1 MRTKGRL
8 LSAAN
13 HEPRPQT
20 QSETPHPETGV
31 ERHWFWRPFLQL
43 DEPTQ
48 AKAAGIWQ
56 APTPEFFQNF
66 LESSGRLRKKITD
79 VTLPPL
85 CLPSPLH
92 ESGTEED

>member
-20 QSETPHPETGV
+20 QSETPHSETGV
-31 ERHWFWRPFLQL
+31 ERHCFWRPLLHL

-48 AKAAGIWQ
+48 TKAAGIWQ
-56 APTPEFFQNF
+56 APTPLFFQNF
-66 LESSGRLRKKITD
+66 CGWNTKVEKNTVEVEKTTD
-79 VTLPPL
+79 VALP
-85 CLPSPLH
+85 
-92 ESGTEED
+92 

>member
-31 ERHWFWRPFLQL
+31 ESHWFWRPFLQL
-43 DEPTQ
+43 EEPTQ
-48 AKAAGIWQ
+48 AKAAGI
-56 APTPEFFQNF
+56 
-66 LESSGRLRKKITD
+66 D
-79 VTLPPL
+79 
-85 CLPSPLH
+85 
-92 ESGTEED
+92 